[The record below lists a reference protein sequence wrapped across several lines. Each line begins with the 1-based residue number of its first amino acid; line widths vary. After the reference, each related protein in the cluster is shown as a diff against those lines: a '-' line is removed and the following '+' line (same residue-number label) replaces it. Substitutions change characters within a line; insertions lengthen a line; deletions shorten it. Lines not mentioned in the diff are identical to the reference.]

1 VALSEK
7 LKPSE
12 DSALPTIRP
21 DSPVVLSFDVEE
33 HHRIEAAARLT
44 VTDDQKRTYADRMED
59 STRRILAQLDDAG
72 AVASFYVVGEI
83 AVSHPKLVRDI
94 ATAGHEIGSHS
105 WDHQRVH
112 KFTPDGFREDLKR
125 SVDALEQAAGVKVA
139 GFRAPTFS
147 MMKATAWAVDVLA
160 ESGLR
165 YDSSVFPVRHD
176 RYGVPSAPRTPFL
189 LEGERGSILELPP
202 ATYRVM
208 GQNLPVAGGGYF
220 RLFPLS
226 FLRAGVNQLAK
237 GPDPVGML
245 YFHPWEFDP
254 GQPRLPLGR
263 LSRART
269 YVGIRSS
276 ARRLESLLKRYA
288 GRFRRAVDV
297 VAELEA
303 KRDQLPTYRL
313 EA

>member
-1 VALSEK
+1 M
-7 LKPSE
+7 P
-12 DSALPTIRP
+12 PIRP

-44 VTDDQKRTYADRMED
+44 VGEVTRRTYADRMEA
-59 STRRILAQLDDAG
+59 STRRILAQLADAG

-83 AVSHPKLVRDI
+83 AVSHPNLVRDI
-94 ATAGHEIGSHS
+94 AAAGHEIGSHS
-105 WDHQRVH
+105 WDHQRVNR
-112 KFTPDGFREDLKR
+112 FTPDGFREDLKR

-147 MMKATAWAVDVLA
+147 VTKGSAWAVDVLA

-176 RYGVPSAPRTPFL
+176 RYGVPAAPRTPFIL
-189 LEGERGSILELPP
+189 QGERGSILELPP

-254 GQPRLPLGR
+254 GQPQLPLGR

-269 YVGIRSS
+269 YVGISS
-276 ARRLESLLKRYA
+276 TTRRLGSLLKRYA
-288 GRFRRAVDV
+288 GRFRRAIDV
-297 VAELEA
+297 VTDLEA
-303 KRDQLPTYRL
+303 KRDQLPRFKL
-313 EA
+313 VG